1 MTLNKSIP
9 ALLALCLLPACSTVF
24 NGPNEARTYEE
35 EHPIAVEQQTV
46 TLTVPVDATLTEL
59 TQIDK
64 ARLRA
69 FARTYFTRGH
79 GPITI
84 TAPSGGQFDF
94 QGQSMAADLRQELN
108 NLGVDWQLLKGATY
122 RQSGFSEQGEVII
135 SFSNYVATASECGD
149 WSEEIERRFRNIP
162 AKNFGCF
169 AQQNLAA
176 MIADPRDLVEPTALG
191 DSDAARSANVYE
203 KFVQGEPT
211 SSQSDETIDI
221 QASEQ

>member
-1 MTLNKSIP
+1 MTLKRLTP
-9 ALLALCLLPACSTVF
+9 ALVALCLLPACSTVF

-35 EHPIAVEQQTV
+35 EHPLAVEQQTV
-46 TLTVPVDATLTEL
+46 TLTVPVDATLSEL
-59 TQIDK
+59 SQIDK

-69 FARTYFTRGH
+69 FVQTYFTRGH

-84 TAPSGGQFDF
+84 TAPSGGQYDIY
-94 QGQSMAADLRQELN
+94 GQSLAADLRQEMN
-108 NLGVDWQLLKGATY
+108 NLGVDWKVIKGATY
-122 RQSGFSEQGEVII
+122 REAGFSENSEVIV
-135 SFSNYVATASECGD
+135 SFTNYVATASECGD

-176 MIADPRDLVEPTALG
+176 MIADPRDLVTPTALA
-191 DSDAARSANVYE
+191 DSDASRSANVYE
-203 KFVQGEPT
+203 KYVQGEPT
-211 SSQSDETIDI
+211 SSQSDDSIDI